1 MICAFAANAFGATH
15 TGAKEG
21 QPLRDFE
28 DNALINENVIETA
41 KAMGKDRVSSIAFSS
56 SYFTYLALKHLGKIE
71 TLQVFEEKDLDPT
84 IFTEEE
90 LLRLKKI
97 QPYLWEKIVS
107 ERKYMELSKT

>member
-1 MICAFAANAFGATH
+1 MVYAFAAKAFGATH

-28 DNALINENVIETA
+28 DNAVINENVIRAAEVMRD
-41 KAMGKDRVSSIAFSS
+41 KVSSIAFSS

-71 TLQVFEEKDLDPT
+71 TLQVFEEKDLNPM

-90 LLRLKKI
+90 LLRLKTI
-97 QPYLWEKIVS
+97 QPYLWEKIIS
-107 ERKYMELSKT
+107 ERKYIELSKT